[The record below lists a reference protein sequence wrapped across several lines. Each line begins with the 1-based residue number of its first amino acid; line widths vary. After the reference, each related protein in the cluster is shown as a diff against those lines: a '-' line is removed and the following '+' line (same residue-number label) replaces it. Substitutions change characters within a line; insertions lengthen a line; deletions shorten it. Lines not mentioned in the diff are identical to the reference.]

1 MRIFGFE
8 NILVAGEKIW
18 SWERGKRYWSR
29 CRLAL
34 ISSDHYHHDVIGDD
48 VQNININ
55 MIMIIMIN
63 MMMIQETLAK
73 EESENQKK
81 ALELRDLQVLM
92 SP

>member
-1 MRIFGFE
+1 
-8 NILVAGEKIW
+8 
-18 SWERGKRYWSR
+18 
-29 CRLAL
+29 
-34 ISSDHYHHDVIGDD
+34 
-48 VQNININ
+48 

-92 SP
+92 SL

>member
-1 MRIFGFE
+1 
-8 NILVAGEKIW
+8 
-18 SWERGKRYWSR
+18 
-29 CRLAL
+29 
-34 ISSDHYHHDVIGDD
+34 
-48 VQNININ
+48 
-55 MIMIIMIN
+55 MIIMIN